1 MELQHYTE
9 QILALSQQ
17 EDLLQL
23 GRTASELKQNFEDL
37 FIELERQEQVKRLEA
52 ADQGDSYD
60 EIDYK
65 PQKEAFF
72 EAYHVFIDK
81 RKAQQQLQQT
91 LEAQNLKLKKEL
103 ITRLKE
109 VIDNEGK
116 IGTAF
121 QAYKEIHETMN
132 GKKSALFK
140 TKIGSS

>member
-52 ADQGDSYD
+52 ADQGNSYE

-72 EAYHVFIDK
+72 
-81 RKAQQQLQQT
+81 
-91 LEAQNLKLKKEL
+91 
-103 ITRLKE
+103 
-109 VIDNEGK
+109 
-116 IGTAF
+116 
-121 QAYKEIHETMN
+121 
-132 GKKSALFK
+132 
-140 TKIGSS
+140 